1 VINFIKVDLQE
12 TGRKSTTTKTQAFRS
27 KPTQYRNFTQNHSET
42 KAAQE
47 RKLKQA
53 NSKMQLPLK
62 LLAKT

>member
-1 VINFIKVDLQE
+1 MNLQE

-53 NSKMQLPLK
+53 NSKMPLPLK